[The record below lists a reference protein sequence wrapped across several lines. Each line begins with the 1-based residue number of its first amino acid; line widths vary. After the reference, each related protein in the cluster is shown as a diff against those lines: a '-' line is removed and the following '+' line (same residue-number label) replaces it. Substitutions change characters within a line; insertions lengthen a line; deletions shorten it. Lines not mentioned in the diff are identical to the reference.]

1 MKKVKEINGIAIVR
15 PWSTEMYDHNDKL
28 ADQVRAIVTKMWEHA
43 YAESQVEFEADLEED
58 EKGGLEFGDH
68 DWFNANETM
77 VELSKAVT
85 VTGYGSG
92 FNVYDVEEDFER
104 DLESAAYYRLKEIAE
119 DLELE
124 LTSEF
129 IGLS

>member
-28 ADQVRAIVTKMWEHA
+28 ADQVRAIVTKMWEDA
-43 YAESQVEFEADLEED
+43 YAESQEEFEADLEED
-58 EKGGLEFGDH
+58 QVGLEFGDH

>member
-28 ADQVRAIVTKMWEHA
+28 ADQVRAIVIKMWEDA
-43 YAESQVEFEADLEED
+43 YAESQEEFEADLEED
-58 EKGGLEFGDH
+58 QVGLEFGDH

-92 FNVYDVEEDFER
+92 FNVYDVEQDFER

>member
-28 ADQVRAIVTKMWEHA
+28 ADQVRAIVTKMWKDA
-43 YAESQVEFEADLEED
+43 YAESQEEFEADLEED
-58 EKGGLEFGDH
+58 QVGLEFGDH

>member
-28 ADQVRAIVTKMWEHA
+28 ADQVRAIVTKMWEDA
-43 YAESQVEFEADLEED
+43 YAESQEEFEADLEED
-58 EKGGLEFGDH
+58 QVGLEFGDH

-92 FNVYDVEEDFER
+92 FNVYDVEKDFER

>member
-1 MKKVKEINGIAIVR
+1 MKKVKEVNGIAIVR

-28 ADQVRAIVTKMWEHA
+28 ADQVRTIVTRMWEHA

-58 EKGGLEFGDH
+58 QVGLEFGDH

-92 FNVYDVEEDFER
+92 FNVYDVEQDFER

>member
-28 ADQVRAIVTKMWEHA
+28 ADQVRAIVIKMWEDA
-43 YAESQVEFEADLEED
+43 YAESQEEFEADLEED
-58 EKGGLEFGDH
+58 QVGLEFGDH

-77 VELSKAVT
+77 VELSEAVT

-92 FNVYDVEEDFER
+92 FNVSDVEEDFER